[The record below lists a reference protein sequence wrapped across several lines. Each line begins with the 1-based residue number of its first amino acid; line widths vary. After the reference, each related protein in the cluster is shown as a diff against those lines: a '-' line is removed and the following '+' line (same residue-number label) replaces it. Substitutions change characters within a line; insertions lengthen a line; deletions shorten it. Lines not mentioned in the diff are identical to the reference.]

1 MAPVTEL
8 IFGCQILVRKCTLRN
23 KVKQIIIA
31 LKPHMGQMDAKPVY
45 SNLYNTKVR
54 EEKITNTE
62 LYGNLLKV
70 LEHTFTVK
78 PVVRLR
84 ATLQYSH
91 AMLVF

>member
-31 LKPHMGQMDAKPVY
+31 LKPHMGQIDAKPVY

-70 LEHTFTVK
+70 LEHTFNEGK
-78 PVVRLR
+78 
-84 ATLQYSH
+84 
-91 AMLVF
+91 

>member
-1 MAPVTEL
+1 
-8 IFGCQILVRKCTLRN
+8 
-23 KVKQIIIA
+23 
-31 LKPHMGQMDAKPVY
+31 MDAKPVY

-91 AMLVF
+91 AMLVFWLAVCSEQVASSNFNLLPRGTSFPRKLRGESRSCPLQ